1 MPPSLETPEPFISH
15 LWCSQRCACGQIKVG
30 QKEKKTICFLPSH
43 MKTPPF
49 PEETIRGRN
58 LRWLSKQI
66 MFRNTIIL
74 NCDLRQQQKPPQPH
88 FRDIRR
94 LKRRQLQYN
103 NAPLYNHVT
112 NGGRGPYHRTFI
124 FHRRCDKAS
133 TCSPSTTAFIFQR
146 GGVKADNSLMLKQEG
161 SLFPPLLYPRKWKA
175 GSPVKQFVG
184 AAHKLHRW
192 DWVSLSSVRSA
203 PDWKV

>member
-1 MPPSLETPEPFISH
+1 MVRLKWVKKKRKLFASFLHTWRPPL
-15 LWCSQRCACGQIKVG
+15 
-30 QKEKKTICFLPSH
+30 
-43 MKTPPF
+43 F

-74 NCDLRQQQKPPQPH
+74 NCDLRQQQKPPHPH
-88 FRDIRR
+88 FQDIRR

-112 NGGRGPYHRTFI
+112 NGDWESYHRTFI
-124 FHRRCDKAS
+124 FHRRYDRAS

-146 GGVKADNSLMLKQEG
+146 GGVKADISLKWKQEG

-184 AAHKLHRW
+184 AAHKLHRR